1 MNKRQRKKRFKKSH
15 GMNPNQYFLEKGLP
29 EITYVKFVIKSPD
42 GLIRMMCKANGKF
55 YEISRMWVVH
65 ANLLKNLTEQRKQ
78 GKRKKG
84 KWSK

>member
-1 MNKRQRKKRFKKSH
+1 MNKRQRKKQFKKLH
-15 GMNPNQYFLEKGLP
+15 DMNPKQYFLEKAMP
-29 EITYVKFVIKSPD
+29 EIVKVVVDVATAMVRVLCKLNGTLWEIARV
-42 GLIRMMCKANGKF
+42 RMAN
-55 YEISRMWVVH
+55 

>member
-1 MNKRQRKKRFKKSH
+1 MNKRQRKKQFKKLHS
-15 GMNPNQYFLEKGLP
+15 MNQKQYFLEKAMP
-29 EITYVKFVIKSPD
+29 EIIKIVVD
-42 GLIRMMCKANGKF
+42 VATAMVRVLCELNGTLWEIARVRMAN
-55 YEISRMWVVH
+55 

>member
-1 MNKRQRKKRFKKSH
+1 MNKRQRKKQFKKLH
-15 GMNPNQYFLEKGLP
+15 GMNPKQYFLEKAMP
-29 EITYVKFVIKSPD
+29 EIIKIVVD
-42 GLIRMMCKANGKF
+42 VATAMVRVLCELNGTLWEIARVRMAN
-55 YEISRMWVVH
+55 

>member
-1 MNKRQRKKRFKKSH
+1 MNKRQRKKQFKKLH
-15 GMNPNQYFLEKGLP
+15 NMNPKQYFLEKAMP
-29 EITYVKFVIKSPD
+29 EIVKIVVD
-42 GLIRMMCKANGKF
+42 VATAMIRVLCELNGTLWEIARVRMAN
-55 YEISRMWVVH
+55 

>member
-1 MNKRQRKKRFKKSH
+1 MNKRQRKKQFKKLH
-15 GMNPNQYFLEKGLP
+15 DMNPKQYFLEKAMP
-29 EITYVKFVIKSPD
+29 EIVKVVVDVATAMVKVLCKLNGTLWEIARV
-42 GLIRMMCKANGKF
+42 RMAN
-55 YEISRMWVVH
+55 

>member
-1 MNKRQRKKRFKKSH
+1 MTKRQRKKQFKKLH
-15 GMNPNQYFLEKGLP
+15 GMNPKQYFLEKAMP
-29 EITYVKFVIKSPD
+29 EIVKVVVDVATAMVKVLCKLNCTLWEIARV
-42 GLIRMMCKANGKF
+42 RMAN
-55 YEISRMWVVH
+55 

>member
-1 MNKRQRKKRFKKSH
+1 M
-15 GMNPNQYFLEKGLP
+15 P
-29 EITYVKFVIKSPD
+29 EIIKIVVD
-42 GLIRMMCKANGKF
+42 VATAMVRVLCELNGTLWEIARVRMAN
-55 YEISRMWVVH
+55 

>member
-1 MNKRQRKKRFKKSH
+1 MNKRQRKKQFKKLH
-15 GMNPNQYFLEKGLP
+15 GMNPKQYFLEKAMP
-29 EITYVKFVIKSPD
+29 EIVKIVVDVATAMVRVLCKLNGTLWEIARV
-42 GLIRMMCKANGKF
+42 RMAN
-55 YEISRMWVVH
+55 

>member
-1 MNKRQRKKRFKKSH
+1 MNKRQRKKRFKKLH
-15 GMNPNQYFLEKGLP
+15 GMNPTQYFLEKAMP
-29 EITYVKFVIKSPD
+29 EIVKVVVDVANAMIKVLCKLK
-42 GLIRMMCKANGKF
+42 GTLWEIARVRMAN
-55 YEISRMWVVH
+55 

>member
-1 MNKRQRKKRFKKSH
+1 MNKRQRKKQFN
-15 GMNPNQYFLEKGLP
+15 GMNPKQYFLEKAMP
-29 EITYVKFVIKSPD
+29 EIIKIVVD
-42 GLIRMMCKANGKF
+42 VATAMVRVLCELNGTLWEIARVRMAN
-55 YEISRMWVVH
+55 

>member
-1 MNKRQRKKRFKKSH
+1 MNKRQRKKQFKKLH
-15 GMNPNQYFLEKGLP
+15 GMNPTQYFLEKAMP
-29 EITYVKFVIKSPD
+29 EIVKVVVDVATAMIKVLCKLN
-42 GLIRMMCKANGKF
+42 GTLWEIARVRMAN
-55 YEISRMWVVH
+55 